1 MNTIKGEISIGDV
14 VDFVYLGGSRH
25 RRARTGRVE
34 YITETHMTIEFLDGT
49 FKKFLLNKV
58 EFK

>member
-1 MNTIKGEISIGDV
+1 METIKGQIEVGDV

-25 RRARTGRVE
+25 RRVRTGRVE
-34 YITETHMTIEFLDGT
+34 SVTRTHMTIEFLDGT
-49 FKKFLLNKV
+49 FKKFKLEKV